1 MERFLLIETATDS
14 CSAAISEGQNII
26 ASRIITEPRKQ
37 ASMLAVIIE
46 ECLKEAGMELKD
58 CAAVAVSSGPGSYTG
73 LRVGVSTAK
82 GLCFGSGTPLI
93 GLDTME
99 IIAQGAINAGVCPE
113 GALIV
118 PMIDARRMEVY
129 TARFT
134 ADCEKLS
141 ETEAMILDENSFAEE
156 FAKYPAVV
164 FVGDGSAKFRELIA
178 SREIPNAIFAD
189 TRLCARSMAQPAM
202 RAWDKKRFED
212 VAYFEPFYLK
222 EFVAASP
229 SKKIQEVLQLQ

>member
-14 CSAAISEGQNII
+14 CSAAISEGHNII
-26 ASRIITEPRKQ
+26 TSRIITEPRKQ
-37 ASMLAVIIE
+37 ASMLAVIIR
-46 ECLKEAGMELKD
+46 ECLQEAGMELKD

-82 GLCFGSGTPLI
+82 GLCFGSGIPLI
-93 GLDTME
+93 GIDTLE
-99 IIAQGAINAGVCPE
+99 IIAQGAMAAGGYPE
-113 GALIV
+113 GSIIV

-129 TARFT
+129 TAKFT
-134 ADCEKLS
+134 LECEKIS
-141 ETEAMILDENSFAEE
+141 ETEAVILDENSFAEE
-156 FAKYPAVV
+156 FAKYPAVI
-164 FVGDGSAKFRELIA
+164 FVGDGSTKFRELIA
-178 SREIPNAIFAD
+178 SKNIPNAIFAD
-189 TRLCARSMAQPAM
+189 SRLCADHMALPAM

-222 EFVAASP
+222 EFVAATP